1 MMGHFTMREFRM
13 PWGWRRRLAIDGSVV
28 LLLTL
33 TGPFGTFVD
42 LPAPLRL
49 AYWAIACGG
58 CSVMIHAAVG
68 AALETP
74 WLAGWPRPLRIALG
88 SMLAAFP
95 CAALIGLLENVMRQN
110 SEVFQHYLW
119 FWLCVAAIGFPVSLL
134 QFATFWSDPAKPA
147 SNPEQDAAEI
157 RFLSRLPREVGREII
172 SISMQD
178 HYVRVTTGRGS
189 VMILIRFSDAVA
201 ELAGYPGA
209 QLHRSHWVASGQA
222 KRILREKNRTL
233 IELVD
238 GRRLPVSRPYFD
250 EARKLVSA
258 NAGPTEPQPGQPL
271 EQRPA
276 G

>member
-1 MMGHFTMREFRM
+1 MREFHFSRE
-13 PWGWRRRLAIDGSVV
+13 WRRRLAIDGSVV
-28 LLLTL
+28 VLLTL

-42 LPAPLRL
+42 LSAPLRL

-58 CSVMIHAAVG
+58 CSVVIQAAVG

-74 WLAGWPRPLRIALG
+74 WLPGWPRPPRIALG
-88 SMLAAFP
+88 SLLAAFP
-95 CAALIGLLENVMRQN
+95 CAALIGLLETVMRQN
-110 SEVFQHYLW
+110 DEVFEHYLW

-134 QFATFWSDPAKPA
+134 QFATFWSGPAKPP
-147 SNPEQDAAEI
+147 SDPEHDAAEI

-178 HYVRVTTGRGS
+178 HYVRVTTSRGS

-201 ELAGYPGA
+201 ELADYPGA

-222 KRILREKNRTL
+222 KRILREKNRTM

-250 EARKLVSA
+250 EARKLVST
-258 NAGPTEPQPGQPL
+258 NAGPADTKPGQPF
-271 EQRPA
+271 EQHPA